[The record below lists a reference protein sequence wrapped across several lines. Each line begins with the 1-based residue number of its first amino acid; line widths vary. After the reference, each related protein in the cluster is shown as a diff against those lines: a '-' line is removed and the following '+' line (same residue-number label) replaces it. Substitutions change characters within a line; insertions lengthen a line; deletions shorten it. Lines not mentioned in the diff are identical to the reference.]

1 MTLVGCIV
9 LKYSKICEPKV
20 NIPLSN
26 FNFSHYNYEV
36 AFEFRDSGFLRRLF
50 TRKSDYLVYYI
61 RRDRKS
67 RTKDQNGEEIL
78 SSKYSL
84 EYLKRF
90 VNFTSRGD
98 LSYKPIY
105 WNNPTE
111 PQEFLTRVYMKLKP
125 CQDNVTFSTASLS
138 SNLP

>member
-1 MTLVGCIV
+1 M
-9 LKYSKICEPKV
+9 V
-20 NIPLSN
+20 NVPLTN
-26 FNFSHYNYEV
+26 FHFDLFNYEV

-61 RRDRKS
+61 RRDSKLNVEEQ
-67 RTKDQNGEEIL
+67 DGEEIL
-78 SSKYSL
+78 SSTYSL
-84 EYLKRF
+84 ESLERY
-90 VNFTSRGD
+90 VSFTSRGD
-98 LSYKPIY
+98 LSCNEYKPIY

-125 CQDNVTFSTASLS
+125 SQDNVTFSTASLS

>member
-1 MTLVGCIV
+1 MINV
-9 LKYSKICEPKV
+9 S
-20 NIPLSN
+20 LSN
-26 FNFSHYNYEV
+26 FDFDCYNYEV

-61 RRDRKS
+61 RRDRKLKV
-67 RTKDQNGEEIL
+67 REQDEEKIL

-84 EYLKRF
+84 EYLERY
-90 VNFTSRGD
+90 VSFTSRGHNE
-98 LSYKPIY
+98 YKPIY

-125 CQDNVTFSTASLS
+125 SQDNVTFSTSSLS
-138 SNLP
+138 GNQS